1 MNISVLGCGRWG
13 SFHAWYANSIGH
25 KVTLWGRTGSTNLD
39 RLVQTGRNDYLTLSS
54 DILLTDNLQQAVQT
68 ADICIVSIN
77 AQQFRSLAKRLKKE
91 TDLSEKPLVLCMKGL
106 EIGTGKR
113 LSEVASEELGSH
125 APVAVWVGPGHV
137 QDFVRHMPNCM
148 VISSTRQKLTENL
161 VQTLTGP
168 LIRFYYGRDLLGT
181 EIGAA
186 AKNVMGI
193 AAGMLDGLNYTS
205 LKGALMAR
213 GTRELSRLIAA
224 MGGQAMTVYGLSH
237 LGDYEATLFS
247 SYSNNRRFGEE
258 WIKGKQTSY
267 LAEGYYTSEALM
279 NLSEQY
285 KVELPISRTVYEI
298 THKGIDP
305 KAGLESL
312 FLRSL
317 KDE

>member
-25 KVTLWGRTGSTNLD
+25 KITLWGRTGSTNLN

-237 LGDYEATLFS
+237 LGDYEATRNS
-247 SYSNNRRFGEE
+247 IR
-258 WIKGKQTSY
+258 
-267 LAEGYYTSEALM
+267 
-279 NLSEQY
+279 
-285 KVELPISRTVYEI
+285 
-298 THKGIDP
+298 
-305 KAGLESL
+305 
-312 FLRSL
+312 
-317 KDE
+317 

>member
-25 KVTLWGRTGSTNLD
+25 KITLWGRTGSTNLN

-148 VISSTRQKLTENL
+148 VISSTR
-161 VQTLTGP
+161 
-168 LIRFYYGRDLLGT
+168 
-181 EIGAA
+181 
-186 AKNVMGI
+186 
-193 AAGMLDGLNYTS
+193 
-205 LKGALMAR
+205 
-213 GTRELSRLIAA
+213 
-224 MGGQAMTVYGLSH
+224 
-237 LGDYEATLFS
+237 
-247 SYSNNRRFGEE
+247 
-258 WIKGKQTSY
+258 
-267 LAEGYYTSEALM
+267 
-279 NLSEQY
+279 
-285 KVELPISRTVYEI
+285 
-298 THKGIDP
+298 
-305 KAGLESL
+305 
-312 FLRSL
+312 
-317 KDE
+317 